1 MENNS
6 QNSQSKQAPS
16 ERNMIHSLVR
26 LVNAGFKA
34 PPNANPREMAKEWKR
49 ALVGIEDYEVDYCI
63 TYIIQNNR
71 FWPMPV
77 EILEAY
83 DDLGLAYQARVRRET
98 EVMQSEENSSKT
110 EEIPF

>member
-1 MENNS
+1 
-6 QNSQSKQAPS
+6 
-16 ERNMIHSLVR
+16 MIHSLVR

-34 PPNANPREMAKEWKR
+34 PAHANPRDMAKEWKR
-49 ALVGIEDYEVDYCI
+49 ALVGITDHELDVCI
-63 TYIIQNNR
+63 THIIQNKT

-83 DDLGLAYQARVRRET
+83 DDLGFAYQQRVRRET
-98 EVMQSEENSSKT
+98 QIMESAQNSSET